1 MIDENYNQFGN
12 NGELADQDELENYQD
27 DLMND

>member
-1 MIDENYNQFGN
+1 MIDENYNQYEN
-12 NGELADQDELENYQD
+12 NGELADQDELQNYQD

>member
-1 MIDENYNQFGN
+1 MTDENYNQYEN
-12 NGELADQDELENYQD
+12 NGELADHDELQNYQD